1 MDIYLQFL
9 CNGIIAGSIYA
20 LVASGFSI
28 IYNTNKFMHFAHGNM
43 VLLGGYIFYSLT
55 SLGLPFILAGLIS
68 GCFLSLLSVVM
79 FRLVYNKLQS
89 KNASNVILLVAS
101 IALLALIQNVIQI
114 IYGEKVKRIDLL
126 QGNESLEIAGVFITP
141 VQIAILIVCVFLFI
155 SLHFLLNKTKL
166 GRSMKAV
173 ANNQELAKIIG
184 INEKAVKELSFII
197 GSFIGGIAGSLIALE
212 QSLSPSHGINLIVK
226 GFTGAIIG
234 GIEVVPASILGS
246 YLLGIIENISIIYIP
261 SDFKITIS
269 FGLLFL
275 FLVFRPSGILGQK
288 SGIKK

>member
-1 MDIYLQFL
+1 MEIYLQFL
-9 CNGIIAGSIYA
+9 CNGIISGSIYA

-43 VLLGGYIFYSLT
+43 VLLGGYVFYSLVT
-55 SLGLPFILAGLIS
+55 SGVPLIIAGLVS
-68 GCFLSLLSVVM
+68 ACFLSILSVLM
-79 FRLVYNKLQS
+79 FRLVYSRLQS

-101 IALLALIQNVIQI
+101 IALLGLIQNVIQI
-114 IYGEKVKRIDLL
+114 IYGEQVKVIDLK
-126 QGNESLEIAGVFITP
+126 GSNESLEIAGVIITP
-141 VQIAILIVCVFLFI
+141 VQIVILVVCIFLFVG
-155 SLHFLLNKTKL
+155 LYFLLNKTNL

-212 QSLSPSHGINLIVK
+212 QSLAPAHGVNLIVK

-246 YLLGIIENISIIYIP
+246 YLLGIIENISIIYIS

-275 FLVFRPSGILGQK
+275 FLIFKPSGLLGQK
-288 SGIKK
+288 SSIKK